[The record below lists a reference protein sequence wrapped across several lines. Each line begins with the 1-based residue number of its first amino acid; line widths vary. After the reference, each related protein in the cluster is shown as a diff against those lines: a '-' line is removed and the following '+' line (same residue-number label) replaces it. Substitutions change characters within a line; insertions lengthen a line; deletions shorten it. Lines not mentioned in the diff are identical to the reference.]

1 MKKTFIFLAILL
13 LASTLVLNFTS
24 AASEGEILGQKLI
37 TIVNLIFST
46 PKYTEKEKT
55 LVKTIITNCAANHK
69 KTATKEACGIAGKE
83 IMQMPTKDL
92 SNISATE
99 LSLLEIQQEILRLVN
114 IERAKVG
121 IGPLMLDD
129 TVNDL
134 AQYHADDMFT
144 KNFMSHT

>member
-13 LASTLVLNFTS
+13 LASTPVFNFTS

-69 KTATKEACGIAGKE
+69 KTATKEACGIAQQSFFSDSDTTSNLDTEKITKQE
-83 IMQMPTKDL
+83 KPTKGDD
-92 SNISATE
+92 
-99 LSLLEIQQEILRLVN
+99 LEI
-114 IERAKVG
+114 KC
-121 IGPLMLDD
+121 
-129 TVNDL
+129 
-134 AQYHADDMFT
+134 F
-144 KNFMSHT
+144 S